1 MSYSIRLATPDDRPH
16 LLAIIGELL
25 PGSNAEHRYDWL
37 YRGGTDGPALTWLAI
52 DDQTGEPAGATS
64 FFRRRVL
71 VAGEVVPGALG
82 GDGFVRPAFRRRGIG
97 AALHTAS
104 RRDMERHGIQVMF
117 GTPMPANQS
126 PLAHAGAFDVTVS
139 TRFVRPLSAKL
150 LHMPDPVAR
159 LMDPLLRPEK
169 QDLRLEPV
177 RPNDPRIDALW
188 RATWLELGVATVR
201 DAAFYTWRF
210 LQAPAQRQQAF
221 VILRGDEPLAACAVM
236 AAGPRMDI
244 VDLLAQRQHWPAAL
258 NALAA
263 HAAELGHERIELKLT
278 RESARRYRILLHGF
292 VGRES
297 KPLNV
302 LLPETCRRREFLSD
316 PETWFFTW
324 ADSDMDEPD

>member
-16 LLAIIGELL
+16 LLAIIRELL

-52 DDQTGEPAGATS
+52 DDQTGEPAGSTS
-64 FFRRRVL
+64 FFRRRML

-169 QDLRLEPV
+169 QDLRLDPV

-221 VILRGDEPLAACAVM
+221 VRGDDVAGVHEIAA
-236 AAGPRMDI
+236 
-244 VDLLAQRQHWPAAL
+244 VDLARETAGLAHEQGRRSLDGLQSLARHDHLLLGLRSCLQRRFAQGQAMT
-258 NALAA
+258 
-263 HAAELGHERIELKLT
+263 I
-278 RESARRYRILLHGF
+278 
-292 VGRES
+292 GRNC
-297 KPLNV
+297 P
-302 LLPETCRRREFLSD
+302 
-316 PETWFFTW
+316 
-324 ADSDMDEPD
+324 